1 MHRPLL
7 LVPSLL
13 LIAMPVLGQ
22 SASSDSQTLQSLLAE
37 VRQLRHDL
45 QITTVGA
52 QRAQILIYRVQAQE
66 SVVRRM
72 QERVDD
78 ARSRLAQVRFEQNNR
93 AATIKQIEEKKGRS
107 ESPATEQKDLEDT
120 LTQIKARLEAD
131 ANKEGEIQAT
141 ITDAEDRLR
150 MEQAK
155 LGGLQDQ
162 LDRVDKTL
170 ENSGQQAGSNP
181 H

>member
-1 MHRPLL
+1 MYRFPTLILVLL
-7 LVPSLL
+7 LTST
-13 LIAMPVLGQ
+13 PVV
-22 SASSDSQTLQSLLAE
+22 SQTGPDSKTLQALLEE
-37 VRQLRHDL
+37 VRQLRRDL
-45 QITTVGA
+45 RSTSVAA

-93 AATIKQIEEKKGRS
+93 AVSIKQIEEKKSHS
-107 ESPATEQKDLEDT
+107 ETPPTEQKDLEDT
-120 LTQIKARLEAD
+120 LTQIKVRFDAD

-162 LDRVDKTL
+162 LDRLDKTL
-170 ENSGQQAGSNP
+170 ESTGQQSAGKP

>member
-13 LIAMPVLGQ
+13 LISMPVFGQ
-22 SASSDSQTLQSLLAE
+22 SVSSDSQTLQSLLAE

-45 QITTVGA
+45 QTTTVAA

-72 QERVDD
+72 RDRVDD
-78 ARSRLAQVRFEQNNR
+78 ARSKLAQIRFEQESR
-93 AATIKQIEEKKGRS
+93 AATIKRIEEKRS
-107 ESPATEQKDLEDT
+107 HTETPAAEQKDLEDS
-120 LTQIKARLEAD
+120 LSQVKARLD
-131 ANKEGEIQAT
+131 AGANTEQETQAT
-141 ITDAEDRLR
+141 LTEAEVQVRV
-150 MEQAK
+150 EQAK
-155 LGGLQDQ
+155 LGELQDQ
-162 LDRVDKTL
+162 LDRLDKTL
-170 ENSGQQAGSNP
+170 ENSSRQAGSNP

>member
-1 MHRPLL
+1 MKRLSFLPLTLL
-7 LVPSLL
+7 LVSPT
-13 LIAMPVLGQ
+13 AFAQTAP
-22 SASSDSQTLQSLLAE
+22 SDSDTLKALLME

-45 QITTVGA
+45 QTTTVAA

-66 SVVRRM
+66 SAVRRM

-93 AATIKQIEEKKGRS
+93 AATIKQIEEKKSRS
-107 ESPATEQKDLEDT
+107 ETPATEQKDLEDT
-120 LTQIKARLEAD
+120 LTQIKARFDGD

-162 LDRVDKTL
+162 LDRL
-170 ENSGQQAGSNP
+170 EKSLESSSQQAGSNP